1 MTLRALGT
9 LLLFFAGSM
18 GILGNDFVPKGT
30 TMGMVFRGPT
40 MSRYDLSYG
49 YSPVLALKVSRIEWD
64 GTPFDA
70 PLMAQ
75 GLQASYVFHRSF
87 TEDGIL
93 NVYLIGGPFQV
104 QEKTRPE
111 KTTLGFEGALSA
123 DYETTQ
129 VYVRTTLERLE
140 SSVAT
145 QQTITVQALYAPW
158 ESSYNRPTLWFGV
171 QGQVEKRHHEERSVA
186 PIVRWV
192 SRRWWVDAG
201 VHVTGETRGKIF
213 ISVMHL
219 F

>member
-1 MTLRALGT
+1 
-9 LLLFFAGSM
+9 
-18 GILGNDFVPKGT
+18 
-30 TMGMVFRGPT
+30 
-40 MSRYDLSYG
+40 
-49 YSPVLALKVSRIEWD
+49 
-64 GTPFDA
+64 
-70 PLMAQ
+70 MAQ

-104 QEKTRPE
+104 HAKTRPE

-158 ESSYNRPTLWFGV
+158 ESSYNRPTIWFGV

>member
-1 MTLRALGT
+1 MTRRALGT
-9 LLLFFAGSM
+9 LLLLFAGSM

-30 TMGMVFRGPT
+30 TMGMVFRGPS

-104 QEKTRPE
+104 HAKTRPE
-111 KTTLGFEGALSA
+111 KLPSDLKGLYPPITKPPKSMF
-123 DYETTQ
+123 
-129 VYVRTTLERLE
+129 ERL
-140 SSVAT
+140 SSV
-145 QQTITVQALYAPW
+145 LKAP
-158 ESSYNRPTLWFGV
+158 SRPSKL
-171 QGQVEKRHHEERSVA
+171 
-186 PIVRWV
+186 
-192 SRRWWVDAG
+192 
-201 VHVTGETRGKIF
+201 
-213 ISVMHL
+213 
-219 F
+219 